1 MLEVGNIT
9 FSITLSFQEIRRSCF
24 CYARHVF
31 DTFRHVRLSERR
43 APSPSLSL
51 IRFDNR
57 NCNMTRHCTIDIV
70 VIRSFVTWF
79 FLKWFFL
86 RWFFLKWFIC
96 YVICI
101 YYIFPS
107 KTIYSLLFIHYY
119 SIFQGLIYSLSFV
132 RFFWRL
138 QLQLLY
144 IITF

>member
-57 NCNMTRHCTIDIV
+57 NCNMTRHCTIDIGGDQKFRD
-70 VIRSFVTWF
+70 VILFKVILF
-79 FLKWFFL
+79 EVILLKVIYLL
-86 RWFFLKWFIC
+86 RNM
-96 YVICI
+96 
-101 YYIFPS
+101 YILHMS
-107 KTIYSLLFIHYY
+107 YNMNSMYE
-119 SIFQGLIYSLSFV
+119 
-132 RFFWRL
+132 
-138 QLQLLY
+138 
-144 IITF
+144 